1 MLFSVCKLFYC
12 FVGVLFSN
20 ASPLQLVS
28 SKPVIP
34 STAPIRLLS
43 TSGFLQSAIRSAQTS
58 PLFPHTSLVT
68 LRGVSTPART
78 ISMLPKPT
86 PLLASP
92 NPIPAQMAPV
102 SFARLCKSPAVPQV
116 LLSPQKRPNPF
127 LPSHFLP
134 AKREKLASTLRLT
147 SANSPL
153 DLTQPLKRYGERPIM
168 SPSIQPS
175 RMRLIRP
182 AAVRSSAASGAAV
195 STFPVL
201 SSARPV
207 LSAPQ
212 LSVLASRVSVTAASR
227 PSAPQR
233 MLLCLTISLPDFCY
247 SVFKC
252 LSNENVIKLYSNFSV
267 LCCYSD
273 VPLAAAAAAAT
284 VSSEPVRFESE
295 YMVF

>member
-1 MLFSVCKLFYC
+1 VYC

-20 ASPLQLVS
+20 SSPLQLVS
-28 SKPVIP
+28 GKPVIP

-43 TSGFLQSAIRSAQTS
+43 TSGFLQSAIRSAQAS

-68 LRGVSTPART
+68 LRSVSTPART

-102 SFARLCKSPAVPQV
+102 SFARLCK
-116 LLSPQKRPNPF
+116 
-127 LPSHFLP
+127 
-134 AKREKLASTLRLT
+134 EKLASTLRLT

-212 LSVLASRVSVTAASR
+212 LSVLASRVSVTAGSR

-295 YMVF
+295 YSSTIM